1 VLARVNFL
9 LSLNLRHLSFRG
21 LTRQAAYRVIAG
33 MAGGWISD
41 EERRILDSIEAH
53 GWYAVHRFDPELEKP
68 NFTYTVG
75 FTKTLNAPEFIVFG
89 LHRDVMFDM
98 LAGVFEQVKAGRK
111 IGDNQVW
118 KGLTE
123 DFECVGRKASHP
135 DLFGKYAT
143 LADWYWKRSGN
154 QGHPAVIQ
162 LTWPGLLDG
171 LYPWDR
177 KCRAD
182 VKAAQTKLWT

>member
-1 VLARVNFL
+1 MLARVNFL

-21 LTRQAAYRVIAG
+21 LTRQAAYRVIAS

-98 LAGVFEQVKAGRK
+98 LAGIFEQVKAGRK

-118 KGLTE
+118 KGLSE

-135 DLFGKYAT
+135 DLFSKYAT

-177 KCRAD
+177 KCRPD